1 MMLKT
6 YRINSRDMHGKDE
19 NCEQWLSQSFCQGL
33 CLIQLVNVYCLFDR
47 HHWMFS
53 ATAYNHAYLD
63 SGLFCIHASAPPTH
77 VHEMVEVIVKELVN
91 MAGALGEPEL
101 QVNDRNIMIIKIVI
115 LNVSRCYTCTFLG
128 VFAIQ

>member
-1 MMLKT
+1 
-6 YRINSRDMHGKDE
+6 MHGKDE
-19 NCEQWLSQSFCQGL
+19 NCEQRLSQSFSQGL
-33 CLIQLVNVYCLFDR
+33 CFIQLVNVYCSFDR

-101 QVNDRNIMIIKIVI
+101 QVNDQNIMIIKNVI
-115 LNVSRCYTCTFLG
+115 LNFSTCSTCTF
-128 VFAIQ
+128 

>member
-1 MMLKT
+1 
-6 YRINSRDMHGKDE
+6 MHGKDE
-19 NCEQWLSQSFCQGL
+19 KCEQWLSQSFSQGL

-63 SGLFCIHASAPPTH
+63 SGLFCIHASAPPTN

-115 LNVSRCYTCTFLG
+115 LNVSRCYMCTFPCA
-128 VFAIQ
+128 FAIL

>member
-1 MMLKT
+1 
-6 YRINSRDMHGKDE
+6 MHGKDE
-19 NCEQWLSQSFCQGL
+19 NCEQWLSQSFSQGL

-63 SGLFCIHASAPPTH
+63 SGLFCIHASAPPTN
-77 VHEMVEVIVKELVN
+77 VHEMVEVIMKELVN

-101 QVNDRNIMIIKIVI
+101 QVNDRNIMIIKIII
-115 LNVSRCYTCTFLG
+115 LNVSRYYTCTFFRC
-128 VFAIQ
+128 VRNIVKSDY